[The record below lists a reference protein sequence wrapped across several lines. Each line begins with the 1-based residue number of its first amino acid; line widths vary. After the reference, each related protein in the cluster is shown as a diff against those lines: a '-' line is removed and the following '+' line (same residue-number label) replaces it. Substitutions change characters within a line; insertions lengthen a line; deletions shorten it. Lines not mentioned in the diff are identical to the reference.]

1 MKALILAGGEG
12 TRLRPLTLNTPK
24 PIVPVANIPFLRYQ
38 IELLRQHG
46 IRDLILS
53 LSYQPS
59 KIEALLGDGSSLGT
73 RIQYVVERSPLGTA
87 GAFKNAERLLNEAT
101 VVFNGD
107 ILCELDITEVIR
119 HHQSRK
125 ATATLVLTRVE
136 NPSAYGLVETASD
149 GRITRF
155 LEKPK
160 PEEITCDT
168 INAGTYVLE
177 PEVLQ
182 SIPAGENY
190 SFERGVFPSLLNDRK
205 RMQAYVA
212 DGYWIDIGTPQKY
225 LQVHQDLLQRR
236 FRPAVDIVN
245 TPSLQ
250 TSVNGRID
258 PSALLAAS
266 VKLGKEV
273 NLVSSSIGED
283 CVIGDQVLIENAV
296 IWPGVTIGAHSKLT
310 GCIVGRDCRLGHH
323 VTISRGVVLGDQC
336 SVTDYSFVSGEVR

>member
-46 IRDLILS
+46 IRDVILS

-59 KIEALLGDGSSLGT
+59 KIEGLLGDGSSFGT

-107 ILCELDITEVIR
+107 ILCELDLTDVIR
-119 HHQSRK
+119 HHHSTK
-125 ATATLVLTRVE
+125 ASATLVLTRVE

-160 PEEITCDT
+160 AEEITCNT

-190 SFERGVFPSLLNDRK
+190 SFERGVFPSLLKDQK

-236 FRPAVDIVN
+236 FRPAVDIAD
-245 TPSLQ
+245 THSFQ
-250 TSVNGRID
+250 ASGSSRID
-258 PSALLAAS
+258 ESTLLGSS
-266 VKLGKEV
+266 VKLGQEV
-273 NLVSSSIGED
+273 RLVSSSIGD
-283 CVIGDQVLIENAV
+283 NCVIGDHALLENTV
-296 IWPGVTIGAHSKLT
+296 IWPGVTIGPYSKLS
-310 GCIVGRDCRLGHH
+310 GCIVGRNCQIGHH
-323 VTISRGVVLGDQC
+323 VTVSRGVVLGDE
-336 SVTDYSFVSGEVR
+336 SRVTDYSSISG